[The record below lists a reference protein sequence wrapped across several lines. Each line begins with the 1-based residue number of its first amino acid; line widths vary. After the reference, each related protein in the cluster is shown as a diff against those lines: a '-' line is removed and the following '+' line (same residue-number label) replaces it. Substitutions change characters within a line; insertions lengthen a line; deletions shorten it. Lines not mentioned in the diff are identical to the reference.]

1 MDWTCSSSGGDHD
14 CVACANTGDRLRVY
28 GKLVR
33 DKRLPAI
40 CCDANGSHIAG
51 CGAHS
56 GRVGVLAR
64 AVDSHP

>member
-1 MDWTCSSSGGDHD
+1 MLARIARVLLI
-14 CVACANTGDRLRVY
+14 VAGFVARLVC
-28 GKLVR
+28 

-40 CCDANGSHIAG
+40 CCHANGSHIAA